1 MFELYELIMRK
12 KARQF
17 WVYHM
22 PSNPLKPSSEMLQF
36 HPVQAQSL
44 QDFQIPG
51 LRGRRQGQERKW
63 RAEQINRSSRK
74 ARKIAR

>member
-1 MFELYELIMRK
+1 MFDLYELIMRK

-17 WVYHM
+17 WIYHM
-22 PSNPLKPSSEMLQF
+22 SSNLLKPSSETLQF
-36 HPVQAQSL
+36 HPGPAQSL

-51 LRGRRQGQERKW
+51 LIGRHQDPVRRW
-63 RAEQINRSSRK
+63 RPEQKNRSRRK